1 MHLES
6 HEVFCA
12 VVEYGSVTKAA
23 IALHMTQST
32 ASRHLQA
39 LEDEYG
45 GLLCERSAL
54 GLTLTPLG
62 RALYPYSCD
71 LVNCHARSKEELLRL
86 RQEGGDIAVGATQSI
101 GEYLLPRILG
111 RVRKQH
117 PHANIRMRISNT
129 AGILEDLQRH
139 RIDIALVE
147 GVVHQPGDL
156 QVTRWR
162 TDELV
167 LVCGHDH
174 PFATLDAIVL
184 QDLIGQP
191 LLMRE
196 EGSGTREVTEVALE
210 NVGLLSSLSVAME
223 LGSIQAIKSAIE
235 AGLGIAFLSKLTIEE
250 ECASRRLRVLPIRD
264 FRVTRHL
271 SIVERPERY
280 AKWIVKS
287 FLHFLQSATA

>member
-1 MHLES
+1 MHMES

-23 IALHMTQST
+23 LALHMTQST

-86 RQEGGDIAVGATQSI
+86 RQEGGDIVVGATLTI
-101 GEYLLPRILG
+101 GEYVLPGILG
-111 RVRKQH
+111 KVRKCH
-117 PHANIRMRISNT
+117 PNADIRMRISNT

-147 GVVHQPGDL
+147 GVIHQPGEL
-156 QVTRWR
+156 RVTCWR
-162 TDELV
+162 MDELV
-167 LVCGHDH
+167 LVCGQDH
-174 PFATLDAIVL
+174 PFAACGEIHLRDL
-184 QDLIGQP
+184 QGQP

-196 EGSGTREVTEVALE
+196 EGSGTREVTEMALE
-210 NVGLLSSLSVAME
+210 NAGFLPPVPVAME

-250 ECASRRLRVLPIRD
+250 ECASRRLIEVPLRD
-264 FRVTRHL
+264 FHITRNL
-271 SIVERPERY
+271 FIVERPERY

-287 FLHFLQSATA
+287 FLQFLQSASA